1 MAIPIDD
8 PTLPSYRCPM
18 YKAMSDDWGFV
29 EDMYKGRRAWLNDSN
44 NAVTSTIDYK
54 SRLYLPQEPDEK
66 DANYLNRIRRSS
78 FHRKFGNAIDAFAG
92 ILSRF
97 AITSDNM
104 PENEKECFEEDV
116 DRRGNS
122 LARFLVQADIK
133 ALRDGTCYI
142 LVDFPPRPIKPDG
155 SELTYAEEQQLN
167 LRPSLVL
174 YDARQ
179 LVNWQVGSDGGQSI
193 ELVTLREVS
202 YERVGRYGIGLVER
216 YRVLYPGGGELYK
229 VVKVSDTVEELI
241 LEQTW
246 VSTAPVVT
254 LIPYSIA
261 IGASS
266 VFGEDKP
273 PFLDLAE
280 LNLRHYQKMS
290 EKDEVMHKCNIPL
303 LEINRKGGTL
313 TGATGKNVK
322 PGDPPKDQP
331 SISIGPSTVL
341 WNVDAR
347 YVEPT
352 GAALALTMQDIAD
365 LEAAMT
371 QKTLDFLTLG
381 DVAKTATEV
390 VHTAAPLSASLS
402 GMVVAKESLAT
413 RIFEYWQIYSGQD
426 YEAGIVI
433 DEGAMRAAIN
443 SSTVDRL
450 MAIRAAGDLSRRS
463 FLELI
468 QEARI
473 LPSSLDVEEELMEI
487 ANEFGAPAPL
497 PELPEAE
504 DDGESIDDTLPAED
518 DLVVATGAET

>member
-1 MAIPIDD
+1 MAIPSND

-18 YKAMSDDWGFV
+18 YNAMSDDWEFV
-29 EDMYKGRRAWLNDSN
+29 ADMYKGRRAWLSDSN
-44 NAVTSTIDYK
+44 NPIVSAINNK
-54 SRLYLPQEPDEK
+54 ARLYLPQEPDEK
-66 DANYLNRIRRSS
+66 DANYFNRIRRSS

-97 AITSDNM
+97 AITSKGM
-104 PENEKECFEEDV
+104 PESEGRYFTEDV
-116 DRRGNS
+116 DNRGNS
-122 LARFLVQADIK
+122 LARFMVQADIK
-133 ALRDGTCYI
+133 ALRDGVCYI
-142 LVDFPPRPIKPDG
+142 LVDYPERPRNADG
-155 SELTYAEEQQLN
+155 SELTYAEEQRLS

-179 LVNWQVGSDGGQSI
+179 LVNWQVGYDHGQSI
-193 ELVTLREVS
+193 EIVSLHESS
-202 YERVGRYGIGLVER
+202 YEQVGRYGVGLVER

-229 VVKVSDTVEELI
+229 VVKIDDTNEVLQ
-241 LEQTW
+241 LERTW
-246 VSTAPVVT
+246 SATASIVT

-280 LNLRHYQKMS
+280 LNLRHYQKVS

-303 LEINRKGGTL
+303 LEINRKGGTIS
-313 TGATGKNVK
+313 GATGKNVK
-322 PGDPPKDQP
+322 PGDPQKDQP

-341 WNVDAR
+341 WNVDSR

-352 GAALALTMQDIAD
+352 GAALALTMQDIAE

-390 VHTAAPLSASLS
+390 VHTAAPLAASLG
-402 GMVVAKESLAT
+402 GMVVAKESVAA
-413 RIFEYWQIYSGQD
+413 RIFEYWQLYSGQQ
-426 YEAGIVI
+426 YEAAIVI
-433 DEGAMRAAIN
+433 DQGAMRAAIN
-443 SSTVDRL
+443 NSTVDRL
-450 MAIRAAGDLSRRS
+450 MAIRASGDLSRS
-463 FLELI
+463 TFLHLI

-473 LPSSLDVEEELMEI
+473 LPLSLDIDQELALIDAEGVDADPTTEPPKLELETI
-487 ANEFGAPAPL
+487 QAPGTITT
-497 PELPEAE
+497 E
-504 DDGESIDDTLPAED
+504 D
-518 DLVVATGAET
+518 